1 MRWASHGPPQTQGA
15 VSEGARLLSQR
26 HLAGAAERWFTLLH
40 PSGVSDS
47 SPPTLDLLWRFVT
60 CFLKPQSHLFS
71 KLGFGI
77 SPGSRVWE
85 LAFQNESDVHA
96 RLEEHP
102 L

>member
-1 MRWASHGPPQTQGA
+1 MALLKHKGLSLREQGFCPR
-15 VSEGARLLSQR
+15 GIRLGLQR
-26 HLAGAAERWFTLLH
+26 GGSPSALLL